1 MEKKTMQSRKLRSQV
16 GKDGILHLDIPI
28 GVTDKEIEVMV
39 IYQLVEPSTQA
50 KTSLALGW
58 PAGFF
63 EQTAGSLQ
71 DDPIVRY
78 PQGEYE
84 QRELLE

>member
-1 MEKKTMQSRKLRSQV
+1 MQSRKLRSQV
-16 GKDGILHLDIPI
+16 GKDGILHLDIPV
-28 GVTDKEIEVMV
+28 GVTDSEIEVMV
-39 IYQLVEPSTQA
+39 IYMPIEPSAQA
-50 KTSLALGW
+50 KTPSELGW
-58 PAGFF
+58 PPNFF

-84 QRELLE
+84 QREPLE